1 MINATSP
8 FSIRMKLKK
17 RSILDRV
24 NFFTLFNYVAICL
37 FLARAIFGAVEFLY
51 LGMFFGLTVF
61 LSQLLNQEKL
71 SPLLIAF
78 LIIVIMSYLITFTN
92 NGLSV
97 GALFV
102 PLTLAH
108 IGVAWRI
115 STHGLSYQFSR
126 IIFIGSLAY
135 FFYSVLIVNL
145 DPGQVF
151 SNSRNYIS
159 VYFLN
164 TLSIFYISIYLSTDV
179 DFKKFRVITPAAV
192 VFLASV
198 LSVGTSGIIST
209 FILLSLISMVFLK
222 RTHVLMLA
230 FLLLVAISYIASW
243 DVFLS
248 ILATFEFLT
257 SDPELL
263 QKMDY
268 VELTEGNTRYYIWKE
283 YISSMDVMRT
293 LAGINLSESFY
304 GFNNYH
310 NSFIL
315 LHARL
320 GLFSFIIALMF
331 LFSLIRGFK
340 VNLIL
345 ALCLFALLLRSFSDT
360 TILAGSAFDFVIFYL
375 IFFFHRIKDISFSGP
390 VTQS

>member
-1 MINATSP
+1 MFAHISV
-8 FSIRMKLKK
+8 LKT

-24 NFFTLFNYVAICL
+24 NFFSLFNYVTICL

-51 LGMFFGLTVF
+51 LALFFGLTVF
-61 LSQLLNQEKL
+61 LSQLLNQGKL
-71 SPLLIAF
+71 PPVAIAF
-78 LIIVIMSYLITFTN
+78 LIIVTMSYLITFAN
-92 NGLSV
+92 NGLSA

-126 IIFIGSLAY
+126 IIFFGSLAY
-135 FFYSVLIVNL
+135 FFYSVIIVNL
-145 DPGQVF
+145 DPNQVF
-151 SNSRNYIS
+151 ANSRNYVS

-164 TLSIFYISIYLSTDV
+164 TLSIFYISIYLSRDV
-179 DFKKFRVITPAAV
+179 DFKKFRVVMPAAV

-222 RTHVLMLA
+222 RAHVLVLA

-243 DVFLS
+243 DTFIS
-248 ILATFEFLT
+248 ILGTFELL
-257 SDPELL
+257 SSNPELL

-268 VELTEGNTRYYIWKE
+268 EELTQANTRYYIWNE
-283 YISSMDVMRT
+283 YIDSMDVMRT

-310 NSFIL
+310 NSFVL

-320 GLFSFIIALMF
+320 GLFSFVIALMF
-331 LFSLIRGFK
+331 LFSIIRGFK
-340 VNLIL
+340 VNRIL
-345 ALCLFALLLRSFSDT
+345 ASCLFVLLLRSYSDT
-360 TILAGSAFDFVIFYL
+360 TILAGSVFDFVIFYL
-375 IFFFHRIKDISFSGP
+375 IFFLHRIKDVSFSGLITP
-390 VTQS
+390 VDNGGQ